1 MWCLSCDVCLAK
13 LYMLHSHIT
22 FWEFALTCRKM
33 MALWDAWP
41 CTVGHSWLHTMKK
54 QIYYIQYT
62 KYSVEEEWRIV
73 DNQRAFPP
81 QFNSRKESH
90 CLEESKQD
98 RLLKF
103 WKTIFQQWRTNGASR
118 KHSTH
123 LFWTELLIKTDTHL
137 ILDETGWISLI
148 SFRVKDKCLLC
159 VSTVCCFVL
168 LPVTYF
174 WKPINTTTTESSQKK
189 NTSCITMTAV

>member
-1 MWCLSCDVCLAK
+1 MWRLFSKAVYVAQSHHFLRIRSHLQKNDGAVRCLTVYSRSLLAAHNEETN
-13 LYMLHSHIT
+13 M
-22 FWEFALTCRKM
+22 
-33 MALWDAWP
+33 
-41 CTVGHSWLHTMKK
+41 
-54 QIYYIQYT
+54 T

-148 SFRVKDKCLLC
+148 SFRVQDKCLLC